1 MPLISAFREPGQEDY
16 ILEASFGKIARP
28 FKKAKNIQAWC
39 SMLLIPSVGRWFS
52 EFEASLV
59 YRMSS
64 RTSRATHRN
73 PISKPPP

>member
-39 SMLLIPSVGRWFS
+39 SMLLIPSVGRQRKFNLY
-52 EFEASLV
+52 EFKVSFA
-59 YRMSS
+59 
-64 RTSRATHRN
+64 
-73 PISKPPP
+73 